1 MMDVS
6 EKLPQEN
13 KKTFSAIFDILKFR
27 RFGLGVVKKA
37 QLLTTACRVHP
48 PSGDTH
54 LGGGLDTNGSTESF
68 ELVTEENNG
77 DGKPKT
83 DGRNSAKG

>member
-1 MMDVS
+1 MIHFPDF
-6 EKLPQEN
+6 LRLC
-13 KKTFSAIFDILKFR
+13 AIVE
-27 RFGLGVVKKA
+27 VVEA
-37 QLLTTACRVHP
+37 QLLMMACRVFP
-48 PSGDTH
+48 PAGDTH

-77 DGKPKT
+77 DGKSKT